1 MLGSHVNKFKSYFVF
16 LGRNIMDPVVA
27 TSSASD
33 IHMDYMTLLVTQLQN
48 QNPLEP
54 LDNNEM
60 ASQLA
65 QFSQLQQLESMNTS
79 FSEVLTD
86 MQRAYAASLIGKE
99 ISFYADNGSGEQ
111 EAATGVVQEVYN
123 DVEGQIVVVTGNH
136 IVGLNDIISVKG
148 EAAEI

>member
-1 MLGSHVNKFKSYFVF
+1 
-16 LGRNIMDPVVA
+16 MDPVVA

-33 IHMDYMTLLVTQLQN
+33 IQMDYMTLLVTQLQN

-86 MQRAYAASLIGKE
+86 IQRAYAASLIGKE
-99 ISFYADNGSGEQ
+99 ISFLADNGSGIA
-111 EAATGVVQEVYN
+111 EAATGIVQEVYN
-123 DVEGQIVVVTGNH
+123 NVDGETVVVTDGY
-136 IVGLNDIISVKG
+136 IVGLNDIVSVKA
-148 EAAEI
+148 EAVEI